1 MVDAGSRAKAFS
13 SFPTPL
19 YPLSRILQ
27 IQILGVSVVILKIG
41 MLLLRRS

>member
-13 SFPTPL
+13 KIPSPL

-27 IQILGVSVVILKIG
+27 ILRALRASVVILNYY
-41 MLLLRRS
+41 